1 MATKRKLKIEDIKE
15 SLEKIIEQLLPGE
28 EIILTR
34 SDEPIA
40 RLLPLPANNTPRKP
54 GTGKGLVTIADNF
67 DAPLEDFKDYS

>member
-1 MATKRKLKIEDIKE
+1 MVAKRKLKIEDIKG

-40 RLLPLPANNTPRKP
+40 RLLPLPANTNPRKP
-54 GTGKGLVTIADNF
+54 GTAKGLVTIEDDF